1 MFQPVFFCAFSPVF
15 FGGMRVRISDYAG
28 RDLCGFGGFV
38 RGARSATNGGLVRG
52 GHTGLCIIRR
62 AGNECMKAGCAR
74 PIYEVR
80 CAGSSNSHLIDPA
93 INIAV

>member
-38 RGARSATNGGLVRG
+38 RGARGTN
-52 GHTGLCIIRR
+52 
-62 AGNECMKAGCAR
+62 A
-74 PIYEVR
+74 
-80 CAGSSNSHLIDPA
+80 
-93 INIAV
+93 